1 MGDVVVRERGNES
14 WGEEVEKVAKNGSK
28 KEGTRTAR

>member
-1 MGDVVVRERGNES
+1 MQKTR
-14 WGEEVEKVAKNGSK
+14 AKLGLKYAKKGSK

>member
-1 MGDVVVRERGNES
+1 MP
-14 WGEEVEKVAKNGSK
+14 KKGSK